1 MKNYRIQLS
10 KNAIFTGVSSEFIEE
25 KIIPY
30 GQIKQYHGGEQII
43 GLQDTVTQIGILLT
57 GRVQI
62 LELFPNGS
70 KSLLSILTPPQ
81 MIGIDL
87 IYTKT
92 AYSPYYA
99 ITTEETSVFYLHRDF
114 LFSSDIIGEEMS
126 NYFIRRILMVIS
138 HDNMKKH
145 YRLAILANKGL
156 RDRIVTYL
164 HMQSNRK
171 QTKMFYIPFSREEL
185 ADYLCVNRSRLSHEL
200 KLMEKEGL
208 IEFRKNHF
216 HLLPDFFKNRG
227 ASDR

>member
-1 MKNYRIQLS
+1 MENDLIPLT
-10 KNAIFTGVSSEFIEE
+10 KNAIFAGVSSEFIEDR
-25 KIIPY
+25 IIPY
-30 GQIKQYHGGEQII
+30 GHIKQYHGGEQII
-43 GLQDTVTQIGILLT
+43 GLRDTVTQIGILLT

-81 MIGIDL
+81 MLGVDL

-99 ITTEETSVFYLHRDF
+99 ITTEKTRIFYLHRDF
-114 LFSSDIIGEEMS
+114 LFSSEIIGEEMS
-126 NYFIRRILMVIS
+126 NYFVKRILMVIS

-145 YRLAILANKGL
+145 YRLAILANNGL
-156 RDRIVTYL
+156 RDRIETYL
-164 HMQSNRK
+164 NMQANRK
-171 QTKMFYIPFSREEL
+171 QTQMFYIPFSREEL

-208 IEFRKNHF
+208 IEFKKNYF
-216 HLLPDFFKNRG
+216 HLLPDFFKNKGESVR
-227 ASDR
+227 